1 MAYKD
6 KKEHTLELK
15 VNVGKGSRVQNKT
28 FKVPVIYKFPASE
41 DELVES
47 GGAYDIFAV
56 VDGVETKIGSGGAVR
71 NNGKVTITDNASFLK
86 SAKELPGGNDI
97 NETNLNASMANG
109 GSDNLK
115 KNGIEKRN
123 ANLSPES
130 QSKISTSA
138 ALTPTEKEAN
148 GLSDVATVDTPETAP
163 ATQDTPLSTE
173 TVEQTSTAMTAMK
186 FVSKS
191 QQFSDALVFPQNMR
205 ELDQD
210 YIKFKTYR
218 YIPQTFKSSQ
228 FGFSSVTKDKLG
240 APEGT
245 CYLPVSNGPKDSN
258 GVSWS
263 DNKVNALQAIAYE
276 AAYKLLPDNGS
287 LADVMNKARGA
298 LMGRGEDAKKFVAMQ
313 MAQKASGVQGMLSR
327 TSGAII
333 NPNMVLLFSNPELR
347 NFSFDFQ
354 LRPRDTTEAAT
365 AKKIIRMFKQ
375 SMSVRKETTNLFL
388 LAPNIFT
395 VSYHKG
401 NDGNDEHKSI
411 GQIKICA
418 LTNISVDY
426 APDGS
431 YMTFN
436 DEAASMTA
444 YSMSLQFS
452 ELEPVYYD
460 DYASIPTDEIGF

>member
-15 VNVGKGSRVQNKT
+15 VDVSKGSRVQNKT

-86 SAKELPGGNDI
+86 ATKELPGGNDI

-148 GLSDVATVDTPETAP
+148 GLSDVATVNPPETAP
-163 ATQDTPLSTE
+163 ATQDTLPSTE
-173 TVEQTSTAMTAMK
+173 TVEQTSTVKTAMK

-191 QQFSDALVFPQNMR
+191 QQFSDALTFPESLKR
-205 ELDQD
+205 LDQD

-218 YIPQTFKSSQ
+218 YIPQTFTKSDTS
-228 FGFSSVTKDKLG
+228 FGFQQGELG
-240 APEGT
+240 TAEGT

-263 DNKVNALQAIAYE
+263 DNKVNPLQAIAFE
-276 AAYKLLPDNGS
+276 AAFNAVDTNGD
-287 LADVMNKARGA
+287 LGKVGA
-298 LMGRGEDAKKFVAMQ
+298 A
-313 MAQKASGVQGMLSR
+313 AQKTFAGKNEQIKRFIAIQSAQAASKTQGMLSR
-327 TSGAII
+327 TSGAIL

-347 NFSFDFQ
+347 NFSFNFE
-354 LRPRDTTEAAT
+354 LRPRNTAEAAT

-388 LAPNIFT
+388 LAPNVFT
-395 VSYHKG
+395 VSYHRGG
-401 NDGNDEHKSI
+401 NDNDTHKSI

-418 LTNISVDY
+418 LTNTSVDY